1 MTKPNPT
8 GKTSKLQAG
17 QHQSNLLHVIFFS
30 FMKRFCIMH
39 RLPQELD
46 QFKMKTKACIVSC
59 KNNKGFHLQTRI
71 CINSLLLFINAIK
84 VMIMRMGESNLH
96 RTDCFQS
103 HSNKPVILI
112 FSVAL
117 PLKNCDTV
125 SLLSLVGQWIFLW
138 PICCF

>member
-17 QHQSNLLHVIFFS
+17 QHQSNLLHVIYFS
-30 FMKRFCIMH
+30 FIKSFCIMH
-39 RLPQELD
+39 RLRQELD
-46 QFKMKTKACIVSC
+46 QFKMKTKACIVPC

-71 CINSLLLFINAIK
+71 CINSLVLFINPIK

-96 RTDCFQS
+96 RTDSVTLKQACHISF
-103 HSNKPVILI
+103 
-112 FSVAL
+112 FVAL

-138 PICCF
+138 TVCCF